1 MAGRGGMWFSH
12 AMTDDLKTLADLL
25 DRHARRYGRET
36 PIDGLH
42 LTRTEAAMEIRSV
55 YRPSFCAVL
64 QGGKISMLGERAFR
78 YGAGQGLLASVDVP
92 VTARIVDASPERPY
106 LALAVEIDPVM
117 VAEMLPALAQESG
130 AEPAFA
136 ALHTD
141 KLDETLIDPLG
152 RLLRLLD
159 QPRDIPVMAP
169 LVKREIIW
177 RLLNGSL
184 GGMLRHVGLRD
195 SQAARIGRA
204 TAWIRD
210 HFSEPLRV
218 PDLAEMAGMSLAS
231 FHRHFKAV
239 TTLSPVQFQKLVRL
253 QEARR
258 MLLENHEVSA
268 VGFAIGYESA
278 SHFSRDYRRQ
288 FGAPPGRDVAA
299 IRALVT
305 QEVA

>member
-1 MAGRGGMWFSH
+1 
-12 AMTDDLKTLADLL
+12 MTDDLKTLANLL
-25 DRHARRYGRET
+25 DLQAVRFGRDT
-36 PIDGLH
+36 PIEGLR
-42 LTRTEAAMEIRSV
+42 LTRTETPMEIRSV

-64 QGGKISMLGERAFR
+64 QGSKISMLGESALR

-92 VTARIVDASPERPY
+92 VTARIVEASPERPY
-106 LALAVEIDPVM
+106 LAFSVEIDPAM
-117 VAEMLPALAQESG
+117 VPEMLPALADE
-130 AEPAFA
+130 AVTEPAFT

-141 KLDETLIDPLG
+141 RLDAEIMDPLG

-159 QPRDIPVMAP
+159 TPRDIPVMAP
-169 LVKREIIW
+169 LVKREITW

-184 GGMLRHVGLRD
+184 GPMLRHVGLRD
-195 SQAARIGRA
+195 SQAARIGQA

-210 HFSEPLRV
+210 HFREPLRV
-218 PDLAEMAGMSLAS
+218 PDLAERAGMSVAS

-258 MLLENHEVSA
+258 MLLENHEVAA
-268 VGFAIGYESA
+268 VGYAIGYESA
-278 SHFSRDYRRQ
+278 SHFNRDYRRQ
-288 FGAPPGRDVAA
+288 FGAPPGRDIAA

-305 QEVA
+305 RELA

>member
-1 MAGRGGMWFSH
+1 MWFSH
-12 AMTDDLKTLADLL
+12 FMTDDLKTLADLL

-36 PIDGLH
+36 PVDGLN
-42 LTRTEAAMEIRSV
+42 LTRAETPMEIRSV

-64 QGGKISMLGERAFR
+64 QGGKVSMLGERAFR

-92 VTARIVDASPERPY
+92 VTARIVEASPERPY
-106 LALAVEIDPVM
+106 LAFGVEIDPAM
-117 VAEMLPALAQESG
+117 VAEMLPALAEDAV
-130 AEPAFA
+130 AEPAFT

-141 KLDETLIDPLG
+141 RLDAAIMDPLG
-152 RLLRLLD
+152 RLLSLLD

-169 LVKREIIW
+169 LIKREITW

-184 GGMLRHVGLRD
+184 GPMLRHMGLRD

-210 HFSEPLRV
+210 HFREPLRV

-268 VGFAIGYESA
+268 VGYAIGYESA
-278 SHFSRDYRRQ
+278 SHFNRDYRRQ

-299 IRALVT
+299 IRALVAR
-305 QEVA
+305 EVA

>member
-1 MAGRGGMWFSH
+1 
-12 AMTDDLKTLADLL
+12 MTDDLKTLGNLL
-25 DRHARRYGRET
+25 DLQAVRFGRDT
-36 PIDGLH
+36 PIEGLR
-42 LTRTEAAMEIRSV
+42 LTRTETPMEIRSV

-64 QGGKISMLGERAFR
+64 QGSKISMLGESALR

-92 VTARIVDASPERPY
+92 VTARIVEASPERPY
-106 LALAVEIDPVM
+106 LAFSVEIDPAM
-117 VAEMLPALAQESG
+117 VAEMLPALADE
-130 AEPAFA
+130 AVTEPAFT

-141 KLDETLIDPLG
+141 RLDAEIMDPLG

-159 QPRDIPVMAP
+159 TPRDIPVMAP
-169 LVKREIIW
+169 LVKREITW

-184 GGMLRHVGLRD
+184 GPMLRHVGLRD

-210 HFSEPLRV
+210 HFREPLRV
-218 PDLAEMAGMSLAS
+218 PDLVERAGMSVAS

-258 MLLENHEVSA
+258 MLLENHEVAA
-268 VGFAIGYESA
+268 VGYAIGYESA
-278 SHFSRDYRRQ
+278 SHFNRDYRRQ
-288 FGAPPGRDVAA
+288 FGAPPGRDIAA

-305 QEVA
+305 RELA

>member
-1 MAGRGGMWFSH
+1 
-12 AMTDDLKTLADLL
+12 MTDDLTTLADLL
-25 DRHARRYGRET
+25 DRQARHFGRET
-36 PIDGLH
+36 PIEGLR
-42 LTRTEAAMEIRSV
+42 LTRTVAPSEIRSV
-55 YRPSFCAVL
+55 YRPSFCAVV

-92 VTARIVDASPERPY
+92 VTARIVEASPERPY
-106 LALAVEIDPVM
+106 LAFSIEIDPAM
-117 VAEMLPALAQESG
+117 VAGMLPALAGEPA
-130 AEPAFA
+130 AEPAFT

-141 KLDETLIDPLG
+141 RLDEALMDPLG
-152 RLLRLLD
+152 RLLGLLD
-159 QPRDIPVMAP
+159 NPRDIPVVAP
-169 LVKREIIW
+169 LVKREIVW

-184 GGMLRHVGLRD
+184 GPMLRHMGLRD

-210 HFSEPLRV
+210 HFREPLRV

-268 VGFAIGYESA
+268 VGYAIGYESA
-278 SHFSRDYRRQ
+278 SHFNRDYRRQ
-288 FGAPPGRDVAA
+288 FGAPPGRDMAA

-305 QEVA
+305 PEAA

>member
-1 MAGRGGMWFSH
+1 
-12 AMTDDLKTLADLL
+12 MTEDLRLLAKLL
-25 DRHARRYGRET
+25 DRQALQFGRDT
-36 PIDGLH
+36 PIEGLR
-42 LTRTEAAMEIRSV
+42 LTRTETPMEIRSV

-64 QGGKISMLGERAFR
+64 QGGKISMLGERAFH

-92 VTARIVDASPERPY
+92 ITARIVEASPERPY
-106 LALAVEIDPVM
+106 LAFSVEIDPAM
-117 VAEMLPALAQESG
+117 VAEMLPALADE
-130 AEPAFA
+130 AVTEPAFT

-141 KLDETLIDPLG
+141 RLDASLLGPLG
-152 RLLRLLD
+152 RLLQLLD
-159 QPRDIPVMAP
+159 TPRDIPVMAP
-169 LVKREIIW
+169 LVKREITW

-184 GGMLRHVGLRD
+184 GPMLRHMGLRD

-210 HFSEPLRV
+210 HFREPLRV
-218 PDLAEMAGMSLAS
+218 SDLAERSGMSVAS

-258 MLLENHEVSA
+258 MLLENQEVSA
-268 VGFAIGYESA
+268 VGYAIGYESA

-288 FGAPPGRDVAA
+288 FGAPPGRDIAS

-305 QEVA
+305 REVA